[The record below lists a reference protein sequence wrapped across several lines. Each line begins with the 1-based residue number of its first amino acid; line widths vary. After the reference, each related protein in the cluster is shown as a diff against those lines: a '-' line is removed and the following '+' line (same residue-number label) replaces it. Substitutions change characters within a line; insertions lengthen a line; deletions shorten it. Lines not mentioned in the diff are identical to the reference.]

1 MIDKILKVIDEKVR
15 PYLAQHNG
23 DIEVLSFENGI
34 LEVKLLGS
42 CSSCMSSKFTIEEIV
57 EAPLMKEIPQ
67 IKEVVLAQYISEE
80 TMQLA
85 RKILHKNK

>member
-1 MIDKILKVIDEKVR
+1 MMDKILKAIDENVR
-15 PYLAQHNG
+15 PYLAQHSG
-23 DIEVLSFENGI
+23 DIEVLSFEDGI
-34 LEVKLLGS
+34 LEVKLLGA

-67 IKEVVLAQYISEE
+67 IKKVVLAQYISEE

-85 RKILHKNK
+85 RKILHINK